1 MKISYLTTSLVALT
15 LFVSPVLAQEQDQIA
30 PAGQTAAAVLPAALQ
45 AILDDSRPASE
56 LSNKELAQRIRLAKK
71 FMALDGLPADVKQ
84 SLQVKSKEARAEF
97 ATRQQA
103 GEQPPQDQGDASA
116 EAQTDTAAGAAGGT
130 NAGTNVAPDQPAEE
144 VLPIATQLPDDVLAY
159 LQDDRAAQDL
169 SLPDLKAR
177 VASGRAM
184 MGRDGLPEDASARL
198 AGKFK
203 SDRNE
208 LATRSTADEQTP
220 PEGSNDQTA
229 GGAEPIVEPGQ
240 GNGQITEP
248 GQEVGQPIERA
259 DVNPVSEEQARALL
273 ADSRPPETRPLP
285 QLRQRVAKMRK
296 LIQEDRL
303 SLNLKPVLYRQFIV
317 ERDVLRA
324 RMAAENGGTTANPAQ
339 KPIKPGTTG
348 GGQPGI
354 DVVNKYVN
362 DRRPPDQLDDNDLKL
377 RINIFV
383 YISNDQRYSYQ
394 DRLLW
399 QERLQRDREQLR
411 IRLLR
416 ERAQREARLR
426 QLNNE
431 DIVLNEGQAPID
443 DLAEAE
449 ADQLDLENALAAPPR
464 RKFTRRYSIQ
474 DFESS
479 ADLRAAVPRIEIDTI
494 HFGFN
499 ESFVR
504 EEEVGNLDRVA
515 EIMEKIISAH
525 PREIFLIEGHTDASG
540 SDGYNLGLSRLR
552 AAAVMQALTTY
563 YVIPARNLRTVGYG
577 ERYLKIPVDGPEA
590 ENRRV
595 SVSRVTDALN
605 ESAY

>member
-84 SLQVKSKEARAEF
+84 SLQAKSKEARAEF

-130 NAGTNVAPDQPAEE
+130 NDGTNVAPDQPAED

-184 MGRDGLPEDASARL
+184 MGRDNLPEDARSRL

>member
-1 MKISYLTTSLVALT
+1 
-15 LFVSPVLAQEQDQIA
+15 
-30 PAGQTAAAVLPAALQ
+30 
-45 AILDDSRPASE
+45 
-56 LSNKELAQRIRLAKK
+56 
-71 FMALDGLPADVKQ
+71 
-84 SLQVKSKEARAEF
+84 
-97 ATRQQA
+97 
-103 GEQPPQDQGDASA
+103 
-116 EAQTDTAAGAAGGT
+116 
-130 NAGTNVAPDQPAEE
+130 
-144 VLPIATQLPDDVLAY
+144 
-159 LQDDRAAQDL
+159 
-169 SLPDLKAR
+169 
-177 VASGRAM
+177 M
-184 MGRDGLPEDASARL
+184 MGRDGLPEEARARL

-203 SDRNE
+203 SDRDE
-208 LATRSTADEQTP
+208 LVVRNQ
-220 PEGSNDQTA
+220 A
-229 GGAEPIVEPGQ
+229 GQSQPSVETGQ

-259 DVNPVSEEQARALL
+259 DVNPVSEEQARTLL

-324 RMAAENGGTTANPAQ
+324 RMTAQNGGTTASPVQ
-339 KPIKPGTTG
+339 KPINPGTTG

-362 DRRPPDQLDDNDLKL
+362 DRRPPDQLDDNDLRL

-383 YISNDQRYSYQ
+383 YISNDQHYSYQ

-426 QLNNE
+426 QLNIN
-431 DIVLNEGQAPID
+431 IALNQGQAPVD

-479 ADLRAAVPRIEIDTI
+479 PELRAAVPRIEIDTI

-515 EIMEKIISAH
+515 EIMEKIIAAH

-595 SVSRVTDALN
+595 SVSRVTDALS